1 MTKIKERKKTSTIL
15 PIYGYG
21 QPVLKKVASDI
32 PDSYPGLEELIE
44 AMWNTMKNARG
55 VGLAAPQIGKSIR
68 LFLVDS
74 TPLYE
79 QEEEGR
85 ALRKV
90 FINARILS
98 QEGEPWAYEEG
109 CLSIPQLTGDV
120 LRPPRIRIR
129 YLDEDFQ
136 QHEETYEGLEARIIQ
151 HEYDHIEGRLFTD
164 LLKPIKKRMIKRK
177 LENIRKGKVKVDYP
191 MRFAMK

>member
-1 MTKIKERKKTSTIL
+1 MTKIKERKKTLTIL

-79 QEEEGR
+79 QEEEER

-151 HEYDHIEGRLFTD
+151 HEYDHIEGRLFVD